1 MECLYVTNFMP
12 RSQCLFASGF
22 TSIGSTFIALTLM
35 VGHQS
40 GTVLQRP
47 AFEIVYAVYFGIL
60 FTLILTLCMLKL
72 CGYVCLQ
79 ILMVHQSTTH

>member
-22 TSIGSTFIALTLM
+22 TSIASTFIALTLM

-47 AFEIVYAVYFGIL
+47 AFEIIYAVGPIF
-60 FTLILTLCMLKL
+60 
-72 CGYVCLQ
+72 CLQ
-79 ILMVHQSTTH
+79 CFDAVGWAAGRASGL